1 MQSKLLA
8 KAKADSKAR
17 EVCNELTH
25 LIERN
30 RALISGWNQA
40 LEIGI
45 NDITRNA
52 IKDEIVRVE
61 AQLHQLIH
69 GKLHALLVKHY
80 NLEMK
85 ND

>member
-1 MQSKLLA
+1 MKPSALEA
-8 KAKADSKAR
+8 T
-17 EVCNELTH
+17 EICNELTH

-40 LEIGI
+40 LDMGI

-52 IKDEIVRVE
+52 IKDEIVKVE

-69 GKLHALLVKHY
+69 GRLNARLGTLY

>member
-1 MQSKLLA
+1 MKPN
-8 KAKADSKAR
+8 KTNSKAR

-40 LEIGI
+40 LDMGI

-52 IKDEIVRVE
+52 IKDEIVKVE
-61 AQLHQLIH
+61 AQLHQMIH
-69 GKLHALLVKHY
+69 GKLHARLTTLY

-85 ND
+85 NE